1 MRVSIGDCLE
11 CSTSKGNNFRLMYI
25 GKYNNKMICY
35 CIKCPE
41 HLEKQT
47 NLYLE
52 FTSEQIR
59 KQFPYIE
66 KEIVNVVQQETR
78 ERMAKKYMKKY
89 KERKGESAG
98 RKTVCN
104 WD

>member
-1 MRVSIGDCLE
+1 MRVSVGDYLK
-11 CSTSKGNNFRLMYI
+11 CSTSKGNDFRLMYI

-35 CIKCPE
+35 CLRCPE
-41 HLEKQT
+41 HLEEQT

-66 KEIVNVVQQETR
+66 KEIANVVQKRAR
-78 ERMAKKYMKKY
+78 ERMARKYMEKY
-89 KERKGESAG
+89 KERKEKSAG
-98 RKTVCN
+98 RKTICN